1 MKQDLLG
8 DLKLRRNG
16 SNASVGGRTLIP
28 REGSLKETVKPWKG
42 ERSSLLL
49 LRNTIPRAPMGKR
62 DGGCNRVPLVYPEL

>member
-28 REGSLKETVKPWKG
+28 REGSLKEEVKPWKG

-49 LRNTIPRAPMGKR
+49 LRDTILGAQSSTRSYIT
-62 DGGCNRVPLVYPEL
+62 L